1 VPVLI
6 AARSA
11 DLDLVRPLA
20 SLLRSDG
27 GEVRCYLDT
36 DDHELRQL
44 GCKIAVGALDDAYNL
59 EAALTNVHT
68 FVPVLSDPFDIH
80 TAEDLG
86 QLRDIGMASA
96 EAAAGAG
103 IAQTILPIPVLPGTH
118 PVTATFAEVE
128 KAFEAGVHPLCRLRM
143 GCLWGEER
151 PLPALLSAAR
161 HHGVDLPKSV
171 CLSVLGIDAWAAAVA
186 AADDREDLDGTWEL
200 GGDIEP
206 LIDLMDRA
214 PAHRAPARTPPDDWG
229 LTLLTEDL
237 IVGSSA
243 EAFRSG

>member
-68 FVPVLSDPFDIH
+68 FVPVLADPFDIH

-86 QLRDIGMASA
+86 QLRDMGMASA

-103 IAQTILPIPVLPGTH
+103 IAQTILPIPVLPGIH
-118 PVTATFAEVE
+118 PAAAAFAEVE
-128 KAFEAGVHPLCRLRM
+128 KAFEAAVHPLCRLRL

-151 PLPALLSAAR
+151 PLPALLSAVR
-161 HHGVDLPKSV
+161 HHGVDLPKGV
-171 CLSVLGIDAWAAAVA
+171 CLSVLGIDSWAAAVA
-186 AADDREDLDGTWEL
+186 AADDRENLDGAWEL
-200 GGDIEP
+200 GGEIEP
-206 LIDLMDRA
+206 LIDLLDQA
-214 PAHRAPARTPPDDWG
+214 PANRAEAKPADWA
-229 LTLLTEDL
+229 LALLAGDL
-237 IVGSSA
+237 IVGSTA
-243 EAFRSG
+243 GEFA

>member
-20 SLLRSDG
+20 RLLRSGG

-36 DDHELRQL
+36 DDHELRSL
-44 GCKIAVGALDDAYNL
+44 GCKVAVGALDDAYNL

-68 FVPVLSDPFDIH
+68 FLPLLTDPFDLR
-80 TAEDLG
+80 TPEDLG
-86 QLRDIGMASA
+86 QLRDMGLASA

-103 IAQTILPIPVLPGTH
+103 IAQTILPIPVLPGVH
-118 PVTATFAEVE
+118 PVTATFAEVG
-128 KAFEAGVHPLCRLRM
+128 KAFDAGVHPLCRLQT
-143 GCLWGEER
+143 GYLWGEER

-161 HHGVDLPKSV
+161 HHGVELPKGV
-171 CLSVLGIDAWAAAVA
+171 CHSNQDVDDWAVVVA
-186 AADDREDLDGTWEL
+186 AADDHEDLDGSWEL
-200 GGDIEP
+200 GGEIEP
-206 LIDLMDRA
+206 LVDLLERA
-214 PAHRAPARTPPDDWG
+214 PATRSQPKTPPDDWG
-229 LTLLTEDL
+229 LALLAEDL

-243 EAFRSG
+243 AEEFV